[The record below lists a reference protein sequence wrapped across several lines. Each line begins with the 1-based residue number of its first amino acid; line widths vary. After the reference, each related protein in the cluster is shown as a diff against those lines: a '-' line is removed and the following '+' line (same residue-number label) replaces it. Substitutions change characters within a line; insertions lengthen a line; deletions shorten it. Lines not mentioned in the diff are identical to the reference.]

1 VRTAAI
7 ALNTF
12 REAIRDRILYSLLI
26 FALAMIGASVVLS
39 KLSVGGETR
48 IIEDLGLAAIGLV
61 GTLIAV
67 FIGVGLVQK
76 EIERRTLYTIIT
88 KPIRRADFVVG
99 KFFGLALT
107 LAVNVAIMGGG
118 LILLA
123 SSMEAR
129 PTWELLLPVAL
140 TLIKLM
146 VVTAVAVLFSTFSTP
161 TLSAIF
167 TLALV
172 VVGSL
177 AQDLKL
183 FAATFG
189 GPILQTAV
197 AAVYLVLPN
206 LAAFDVGTAI
216 LHGRSVPMAVAG
228 LAVIYGLAYAV
239 ALLVGAVWIF
249 QYRDLK

>member
-7 ALNTF
+7 AFNTF
-12 REAIRDRILYSLLI
+12 REAIRDRILYSLLV

-39 KLSVGGETR
+39 MLSVGAEER
-48 IIEDLGLAAIGLV
+48 IIKDLGLAAIGLV

-67 FIGVGLVQK
+67 FLGVGLVYK

-88 KPIRRADFVVG
+88 KPIRRADFVLG
-99 KFFGLALT
+99 KYLGLALT
-107 LAVNVAIMGGG
+107 LAVNVAAMGAG
-118 LILLA
+118 LILLT

-129 PTWELLLPVAL
+129 PTWELLLPLAL
-140 TLIKLM
+140 TLLKLL
-146 VVTAVAVLFSTFSTP
+146 VVTAIAVLFSTFSTP

-177 AQDLKL
+177 AEDLKL

-189 GPILQTAV
+189 GPLMQVGVGAL
-197 AAVYLVLPN
+197 YLVLPN
-206 LAAFDVGTAI
+206 LASLDVGGMVAN
-216 LHGRSVPMAVAG
+216 GRPVPALVAWLAVA
-228 LAVIYGLAYAV
+228 YGVTYV
-239 ALLVGAVWIF
+239 TALLASAVWIF
-249 QYRDLK
+249 QYRDFK